1 MHKIVILNNDLD
13 LGGIQKSLIDFL
25 IHLDNKGFEVDL
37 VLWQKGGVLTNWI
50 PKNINIIVL
59 NYPSTWKSIIN
70 EKSFVKKAQ
79 KMAQYLKFNFY
90 TKIVKKPWLFFP
102 KIKKKYDTA
111 ISYSQNGYPRFFA
124 IDNIIAEKKYLWYH
138 HGSYETQGK
147 MFNLD
152 KKYYA
157 KFDNIVTVSRAN
169 KKMLESHFSDYA
181 NKIFVV
187 PNIIDVN
194 KVLLSATEPIVDCT
208 MEDGIFNFVTV
219 SRFSKEKGIDLAI
232 DIATELK
239 NKGLKVKWYFLG
251 DGDTFSEIQNTIK
264 IRSLENNCL
273 LLGMKENPYP
283 YMKQADLYIQTSYVE
298 SQSITICEALALNK
312 IIVTTNLPVLNDV
325 LQNGKL
331 GVLCNLDANS
341 FAHEIHKLLYD
352 KVAQDRLKTAVEQHV
367 VSNDFTYQAIEELL
381 KNIN

>member
-1 MHKIVILNNDLD
+1 
-13 LGGIQKSLIDFL
+13 
-25 IHLDNKGFEVDL
+25 
-37 VLWQKGGVLTNWI
+37 
-50 PKNINIIVL
+50 
-59 NYPSTWKSIIN
+59 
-70 EKSFVKKAQ
+70 
-79 KMAQYLKFNFY
+79 
-90 TKIVKKPWLFFP
+90 
-102 KIKKKYDTA
+102 
-111 ISYSQNGYPRFFA
+111 
-124 IDNIIAEKKYLWYH
+124 
-138 HGSYETQGK
+138 
-147 MFNLD
+147 
-152 KKYYA
+152 
-157 KFDNIVTVSRAN
+157 
-169 KKMLESHFSDYA
+169 MLESHFSDYA

-239 NKGLKVKWYFLG
+239 NKGLKFKWYFLG